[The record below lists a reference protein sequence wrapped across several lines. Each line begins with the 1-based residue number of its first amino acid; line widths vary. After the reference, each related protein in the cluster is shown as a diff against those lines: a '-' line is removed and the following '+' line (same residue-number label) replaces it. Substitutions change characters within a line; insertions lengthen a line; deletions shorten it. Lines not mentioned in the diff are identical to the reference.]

1 MLDALHAN
9 ARKIGVEVGTAVADA
24 ERLPFDDESFD
35 LVIGHAVL
43 HHIPDLDRAFS
54 EFHRVLRP
62 GGTLFF
68 AGEPS
73 RHGDRMAALPKRAAV
88 RVAPLWRRALKL
100 RPAPAGEPG
109 DDHAL
114 ESVVDVHAFVPSD
127 LSTPAAAAGFTG
139 VTVRGEELL
148 ANQFGWFNR
157 SLEATADPAGIP
169 WGWIQYAYRGYI
181 GLQAVDRTLLE
192 PHLPPHLFYN
202 LMLAARKL
210 GG

>member
-1 MLDALHAN
+1 
-9 ARKIGVEVGTAVADA
+9 
-24 ERLPFDDESFD
+24 
-35 LVIGHAVL
+35 
-43 HHIPDLDRAFS
+43 
-54 EFHRVLRP
+54 
-62 GGTLFF
+62 
-68 AGEPS
+68 
-73 RHGDRMAALPKRAAV
+73 
-88 RVAPLWRRALKL
+88 LKL

-114 ESVVDVHAFVPSD
+114 EGVVDVHAFVPSD
-127 LSTPAAAAGFTG
+127 LSTRAAAAGFG
-139 VTVRGEELL
+139 AVTVRGEELL

-192 PHLPPHLFYN
+192 PYLPPHLFYN
-202 LMLAARKL
+202 LMLAARKP